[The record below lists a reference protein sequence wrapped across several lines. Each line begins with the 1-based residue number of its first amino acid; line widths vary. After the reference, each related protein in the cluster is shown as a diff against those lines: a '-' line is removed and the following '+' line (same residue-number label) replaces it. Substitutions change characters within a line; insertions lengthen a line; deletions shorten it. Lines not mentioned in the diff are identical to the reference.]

1 MAMDYRNALAGLA
14 SGMAGQGGGEMENE
28 MELEAGDMVP
38 CPLCQGAGQIPAELL
53 MGAGQPAMPPRLA
66 ARAPMMGGGMPMGGG
81 APMPMSPRVSMGS

>member
-1 MAMDYRNALAGLA
+1 MDYENALAGLA
-14 SGMAGQGGGEMENE
+14 SGMAGRGGENE

-66 ARAPMMGGGMPMGGG
+66 ARGPMLGGMGAGGGGGQ
-81 APMPMSPRVSMGS
+81 MSPPMSMGS